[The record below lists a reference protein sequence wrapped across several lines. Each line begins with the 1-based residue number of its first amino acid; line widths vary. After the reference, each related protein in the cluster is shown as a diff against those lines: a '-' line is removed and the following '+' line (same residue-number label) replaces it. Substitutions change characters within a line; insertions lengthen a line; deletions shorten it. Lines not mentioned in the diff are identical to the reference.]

1 MRMECLLKKERK
13 KGEWIGW
20 INESVNEQW
29 IDSMVV
35 LWIDRMER
43 SMG

>member
-1 MRMECLLKKERK
+1 MRMECLFEGK
-13 KGEWIGW
+13 KGEWMGW

-29 IDSMVV
+29 IDSLFVA
-35 LWIDRMER
+35 WIDRMER